1 MRALAN
7 IQRQLQIMDKSLRI
21 SFTSL
26 KVDISSHSNSL
37 ETLNSKIKE
46 QDVLIRQLI
55 SEMSILK
62 EHKHPIKTESQLQM
76 EQKTFGERSVS
87 SVERSESVLRTP
99 NSLTPLHLELLRKLM
114 LLQVETGSRG
124 ITMRELASEVYPN
137 REYASIKSTLSEY
150 IKELHQA
157 GLVEKVQKGKLYI
170 SFTEKALEYADQ
182 QRISRMKEL
191 ISMPMQTVR

>member
-1 MRALAN
+1 MKALAI
-7 IQRQLQIMDKSLRI
+7 IQKQLQIMDKSLRI
-21 SFTSL
+21 SFTNL

-87 SVERSESVLRTP
+87 SVDRSVSVLRTS
-99 NSLTPLHLELLRKLM
+99 NGLAPLHLELLRKLM
-114 LLQVETGSRG
+114 LLQVENGSRG
-124 ITMRELASEVYPN
+124 ITMRELATEVYPN

-150 IKELHQA
+150 IKELQQA
-157 GLVEKVQKGKLYI
+157 GLVEKIQNRKLYI
-170 SFTEKALEYADQ
+170 SYTEKALQYADQ
-182 QRISRMKEL
+182 QRINRMKEL
-191 ISMPMQTVR
+191 ISIPIQTVR

>member
-7 IQRQLQIMDKSLRI
+7 IQKQLQIMDKSLRI
-21 SFTSL
+21 SFTNL
-26 KVDISSHSNSL
+26 KVDISNHAKSVELQNI
-37 ETLNSKIKE
+37 KITEQDRLVRQLMNEMALLKE
-46 QDVLIRQLI
+46 QRH
-55 SEMSILK
+55 S
-62 EHKHPIKTESQLQM
+62 IKTEPQTPT
-76 EQKTFGERSVS
+76 EQRVFGERSVS
-87 SVERSESVLRTP
+87 SVGCSESVLRTP

-114 LLQVETGSRG
+114 LLQVENGSRG
-124 ITMRELASEVYPN
+124 ITIRELASEVYPD

-150 IKELHQA
+150 IKALHHA
-157 GLVEKVQKGKLYI
+157 GLVEKIQNRKLYI

>member
-1 MRALAN
+1 MIALAN

-21 SFTSL
+21 SFTNL

-62 EHKHPIKTESQLQM
+62 EHKHPIKTESQLRM

-114 LLQVETGSRG
+114 LLQVENGSRG
-124 ITMRELASEVYPN
+124 ITMRELASEVYSD

-150 IKELHQA
+150 IKELHQS
-157 GLVEKVQKGKLYI
+157 GLVEKIQKGNLYI

-182 QRISRMKEL
+182 QRINRMKEL